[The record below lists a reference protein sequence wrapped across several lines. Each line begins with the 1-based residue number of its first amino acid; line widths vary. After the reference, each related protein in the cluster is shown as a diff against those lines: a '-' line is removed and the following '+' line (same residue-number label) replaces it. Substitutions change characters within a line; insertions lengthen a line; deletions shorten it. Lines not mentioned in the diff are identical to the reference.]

1 MAERETAARVFLSH
15 SAAEREFAEQIRMAL
30 SRSGI
35 EVWSDEEIKPG
46 DSLPSSLGTALK
58 SADTVVLL
66 LSGDASQSSWVSLEL
81 GTAIAMGKRVIP
93 VLVEPSAEVPVPLG
107 GIQYLDLSDPRT
119 REREIARLVATV
131 EGDPTRLSA
140 ADGIEF
146 VEFASDELRRER
158 LAFESA
164 SERRSLLMLSRQVAV
179 ALGAIVASGIGLAV
193 AVIGNGAL
201 PAAALAAAAV
211 ALS

>member
-81 GTAIAMGKRVIP
+81 GTAIAM
-93 VLVEPSAEVPVPLG
+93 S
-107 GIQYLDLSDPRT
+107 
-119 REREIARLVATV
+119 
-131 EGDPTRLSA
+131 
-140 ADGIEF
+140 
-146 VEFASDELRRER
+146 
-158 LAFESA
+158 
-164 SERRSLLMLSRQVAV
+164 
-179 ALGAIVASGIGLAV
+179 
-193 AVIGNGAL
+193 
-201 PAAALAAAAV
+201 
-211 ALS
+211 